1 VVAPRGERS
10 PVARVSGPV
19 VRSDG
24 AEVGPARPVPPMPI
38 DEPRRQLR
46 LWGTRL
52 LDTPEEPDFDRLVA
66 LAAMVCDAPI
76 ALVSLVDGDRQ
87 WFKARC
93 GTDLTE
99 TPRADSFCAWAIA
112 SGEEVFVVED
122 ATADFRFA
130 ENPLVVGPPW
140 IRFYAGAPLHDGAG
154 SPIGTICVL
163 DREAR
168 SLDPTAQEALRLLA
182 AEVIQ
187 QITRRVEL
195 RAAEAEIHRRQ
206 ELEQRL
212 AEAALGDPLT
222 GLPNRTW
229 ALRQAERALAER
241 GPDTTLAVLL
251 LDLDRFKLVND
262 TFGHHAGDQLLRRV
276 AAELRNGLR
285 ANDLVA
291 RLGGDEFLVLVEEV
305 TTLEEA
311 CAVAERAVAT
321 VAAVETG
328 PGALPLRASVG
339 VTLAGG
345 DATVEALLAEADMA
359 MYAVKARGGGVQVF
373 TPELRRQRA
382 RRVAIESLLGVAEA
396 RGELTVVFQPIV
408 RAATGEVRAV
418 EVLLRWQSDEL
429 GTVSPEEFIPV
440 AEETGLIMAIG
451 RFVLNQG
458 LAVMR
463 ECDKRFGVGAVPRLS
478 VNLSARQLLADGLVE
493 EVRDLVRP
501 SGLTPDRLVFEVTEG
516 VLLDEPEKAA
526 TVLAALRGAGTL
538 VALDD
543 FGTGYSSLTYLANLP
558 VDVVKVDRS
567 FTLRA
572 HESRGA
578 TVLRAVTAMTSA
590 LGLASVA
597 EGIEAPE
604 DLVRVRELGF
614 TLVQGYLVGRPMAA
628 SALFEWVA
636 AHRAGQSQRSGT
648 DRSAPESHPALT
660 VARHPAAS

>member
-1 VVAPRGERS
+1 
-10 PVARVSGPV
+10 
-19 VRSDG
+19 
-24 AEVGPARPVPPMPI
+24 M
-38 DEPRRQLR
+38 
-46 LWGTRL
+46 
-52 LDTPEEPDFDRLVA
+52 LDTPEEADFDRLVA
-66 LAAMVCDAPI
+66 LAAVLCEAPI

-87 WFKARC
+87 WFKARL

-112 SGEEVFVVED
+112 SGEDVFVVED
-122 ATADFRFA
+122 ATADWRFA
-130 ENPLVVGPPW
+130 ENPLVVGPPG

-163 DREAR
+163 DRVPRCLAPEAR
-168 SLDPTAQEALRLLA
+168 EALRLLA
-182 AEVIQ
+182 AEVIL

-262 TFGHHAGDQLLRRV
+262 TFGHHAGDQLLRQV

-305 TTLEEA
+305 STLEEA

-339 VTLAGG
+339 VTLAGA

-396 RGELTVVFQPIV
+396 RGELTVAFQPVV
-408 RAATGEVRAV
+408 RVATGEVRAV
-418 EVLLRWQSDEL
+418 EALLRWQSEEL
-429 GTVSPEEFIPV
+429 GPVSPEEFIPV
-440 AEETGLIMAIG
+440 AEETGLILAIG
-451 RFVLNQG
+451 RFVLGQG
-458 LAVMR
+458 MAVMR
-463 ECDKRFGVGAVPRLS
+463 ECDERFGLRAVPRLS
-478 VNLSARQLLADGLVE
+478 VNLSARQVLADGLVE

-526 TVLAALRGAGTL
+526 TVLAALRAAGAM

-590 LGLASVA
+590 LGLSSVA

-604 DLVRVRELGF
+604 DLERVGELGF
-614 TLVQGYLVGRPMAA
+614 TLAQGYLVGRPMPAP
-628 SALFEWVA
+628 ALFEWLD
-636 AHRAGQSQRSGT
+636 AHRPGRPVRSGM
-648 DRSAPESHPALT
+648 AVPVPGPHPALAA
-660 VARHPAAS
+660 VRHSEAS